1 MQFIAGA
8 KKKFHERTNRT
19 PWNWHFK
26 KKKKKPIG
34 KKFHE
39 GLNLN
44 TIYLL
49 FNSELFHIQGFN
61 YHTLLGPQP
70 KRQHPACPLP
80 LFSTPYPI
88 HGLDSRSQK
97 SEVAHRH
104 HTHTF
109 NAFY

>member
-8 KKKFHERTNRT
+8 KKSSMKGQAEH
-19 PWNWHFK
+19 PGISIS
-26 KKKKKPIG
+26 KKKKPIG

-39 GLNLN
+39 GLNPN

-49 FNSELFHIQGFN
+49 FNSELFRIQGFN

-70 KRQHPACPLP
+70 KWQHPACPLP

-88 HGLDSRSQK
+88 HGLD
-97 SEVAHRH
+97 
-104 HTHTF
+104 
-109 NAFY
+109 